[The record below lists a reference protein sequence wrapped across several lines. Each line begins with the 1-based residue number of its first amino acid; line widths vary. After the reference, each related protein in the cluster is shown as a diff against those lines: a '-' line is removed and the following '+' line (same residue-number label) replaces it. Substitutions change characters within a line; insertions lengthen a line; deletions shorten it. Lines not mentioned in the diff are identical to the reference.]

1 MKLNCWNSSASKA
14 NNTSWVL
21 RKTKPCFT
29 LLVGFSFVVSWGQQ
43 KEIQGQLTNQADIEG
58 IHVLNRSSRKN
69 TVTNTQGQFT
79 IQAQPRDTL
88 LISSIN
94 YMPEMVIVSDSIHA
108 SGRMEITLR
117 DLVNELAEVFVG
129 RKLSGH
135 LINDAKNIK
144 VEDTINFHDVGIPG
158 FRGKPEEKIPKLLG
172 QVITPLSID
181 VEGLYKYISGY
192 YKVLKTQ
199 RQWEAENNMVAHLIH
214 YYTPGFYQEAYGIPE
229 DRLYDFLLFTIETTN
244 IQHDFRHENFVGV
257 LQALDRCGS
266 EYASRL
272 TKKE

>member
-1 MKLNCWNSSASKA
+1 M
-14 NNTSWVL
+14 
-21 RKTKPCFT
+21 RKTKPCLTAWALFC
-29 LLVGFSFVVSWGQQ
+29 FVISWGQQ
-43 KEIQGQLTNQADIEG
+43 TEISGQITNDKDIEG

-69 TVTNTQGQFT
+69 TITNAQGSFR
-79 IQAQPRDTL
+79 IQAQPQDTL

-94 YMPEMVIVSDSIHA
+94 YMPEMVIISDSMHA
-108 SGRMEITLR
+108 AGRVDIQLR

-135 LINDAKNIK
+135 LINDAKAIK

-181 VEGLYKYISGY
+181 MEGLYKYISGY

-199 RQWEAENNMVAHLIH
+199 RKWEAENNMVAHLIH
-214 YYTPGFYQEAYGIPE
+214 YYTPEFYQEAYGIPE

-244 IQHDFRHENFVGV
+244 IQHDFRHQNFVGV
-257 LQALDRCGS
+257 LEAMDRCGA
-266 EYASRL
+266 EYATRL